1 MQYAVM
7 KGQTPGKIEDVYRR
21 HAAKLWRS
29 LVAFTGDTE
38 IASDAVA
45 EAFAQVIARG
55 DAVRDPARWVWRVAY
70 RVAAGELHGP
80 TLSRFDAAGQD
91 DRLDTT
97 ERDADLMKA
106 LARLPK
112 RQRAAIVLHYLAD
125 LPTADIARTL
135 GVTPTTV
142 RVLLL
147 QGRRRLR
154 EVLGG
159 SDGPTA

>member
-1 MQYAVM
+1 MGARRL
-7 KGQTPGKIEDVYRR
+7 GEIEDVYRQ

-29 LVAFTGDTE
+29 LVAFTGDPE

-55 DAVRDPARWVWRVAY
+55 EAVRDPARWVWRVAY
-70 RVAAGELHGP
+70 RVAAGELRGH
-80 TLSRFDAAGQD
+80 
-91 DRLDTT
+91 DRPRYHDVRPHDHLGAT
-97 ERDADLMKA
+97 ERDADLMRA
-106 LARLPK
+106 VSQLPK

-135 GVTPTTV
+135 NVTPTTV

-154 EVLGG
+154 GLLGG
-159 SDGPTA
+159 TDGRLA